1 MLRSERPAQPK
12 AAPAGTPP
20 GTPADEPAGGGRVRS
35 WRGRTAALL
44 RQHWLLAVLLAAG
57 VVLRAL
63 AQAAYQPALIYVD
76 TLKYLFGAYPGSE
89 PLGYTAVLKVVLL
102 AGGLGIVTIIQH
114 LLGLAMAITLYALL
128 LRRGVNRWLAAVAAA
143 PVLLDAY
150 QVQMEQ
156 TIMPDVWFEAMI
168 LAGIAVLL
176 WRAAVTLRLAVAAG
190 LILGLSAAV
199 KQVGIVLVVP
209 AVIYVLAV
217 GGGLRRAVGAAA
229 ALAATFAV
237 VIVGYCGFSY
247 ARTGHFWLAHRQPD
261 SGRLLAA
268 ADCAT
273 LKVSPAAHR
282 LCPTPAQQAFG
293 PDWLEHSGHSPLYRN
308 PIPPGAN
315 RGRLIS
321 ELTSAVVTQQPQ
333 RVAVAILRDSVR
345 LFAVTR
351 GPQQGVTPISRWQ
364 FQTTYPT
371 YPPWVRL
378 GPGNTIVV
386 GIQHR
391 VFKPFHFHPI
401 NPAYGRKAQ
410 VNRPLAAFL
419 RGYQISVGYTP
430 GPLLAL
436 FTLAGLAGSVLLLA
450 RRAGAATARRQAL
463 GCLLFTATAVVILLV
478 PDIYEFS
485 WRYQLPAVVLLPAAG
500 MLGVSALARRRWE
513 RGSGAAQPPA
523 PDQQAEA

>member
-1 MLRSERPAQPK
+1 MLRSERSAQPK
-12 AAPAGTPP
+12 AAPAGPPP
-20 GTPADEPAGGGRVRS
+20 GTAACEQASGGRVRS
-35 WRGRTAALL
+35 WRGRAAGVL

-57 VVLRAL
+57 LVLRAL
-63 AQAAYQPALIYVD
+63 AQAAYHPALIYVD

-89 PLGYTAVLKVVLL
+89 PLGYTAVLKVILL
-102 AGGLGIVTIIQH
+102 AGGLGTVTVIQH
-114 LLGLAMAITLYALL
+114 LLGVAMAVTLYALL

-143 PVLLDAY
+143 PLLLDAY

-168 LAGIAVLL
+168 VAGIAVLL
-176 WRAAVTLRLAVAAG
+176 WRAAVTVRLAVAAG
-190 LILGLSAAV
+190 LVLGLSAAV

-217 GGGLRRAVGAAA
+217 GGGLRRAVAAAA

-237 VIVGYCGFSY
+237 VIAGYCGFSY
-247 ARTGHFWLAHRQPD
+247 ARTGHFWIAHRQPD
-261 SGRLLAA
+261 SGRLTAA

-273 LKVSPAAHR
+273 LKVSPAARR

-308 PIPPGAN
+308 PVPPGAD
-315 RGRLIS
+315 RGKLIS
-321 ELTSAVVTQQPQ
+321 ELTHAVVTQQPQ

-345 LFAVTR
+345 IFAVSR
-351 GPQQGVTPISRWQ
+351 GPQQGVTPLSRWQ

-371 YPPWVRL
+371 YPPWVHL
-378 GPGNTIVV
+378 GPGNTIIV

-401 NPAYGRKAQ
+401 DPGYGGKAQ
-410 VNRPLAAFL
+410 VNRPIAAFL
-419 RGYQISVGYTP
+419 REYQLSAGYTP

-436 FTLAGLAGSVLLLA
+436 FTLAGVAGSLLLLA

-463 GCLLFTATAVVILLV
+463 ACLLLSVTAVVILLV

-485 WRYQLPAVVLLPAAG
+485 WRYQLPALVLLPPAG
-500 MLGVSALARRRWE
+500 ILGVSALIRRRWE
-513 RGSGAAQPPA
+513 RGSGAGPA
-523 PDQQAEA
+523 PDQPPEA